1 MNCKQKK
8 QDKKNALLSFYGVL
22 KTRTMQ
28 QMEKKFDK
36 TSNPTLSLLGV

>member
-8 QDKKNALLSFYGVL
+8 QEKKNALPSFYGVL

-28 QMEKKFDK
+28 QMEKKD
-36 TSNPTLSLLGV
+36 